1 MNFPVLKMVPHWSNL
16 TCFLI
21 VDTSICFHLVVA
33 KPSGGEFINS
43 CVSSFIYPCIH
54 QTCHKWRLS
63 RWLSGKESACQSR
76 RQETGFDPWV
86 RKIPWRRKWQFAPVF
101 LPWKNILVHGRIFLS
116 IEEYSRPWKISWT
129 EEPGRLQYKGSQR
142 VKHNWMTEHVT
153 GELLS
158 CTNEF
163 RRCWLFLARSSES
176 GMIVRQRSCR
186 AWKMWSFLPGTYFW
200 VWQ

>member
-1 MNFPVLKMVPHWSNL
+1 MAPHWSNL

-21 VDTSICFHLVVA
+21 VDASFCFHLVVA

-43 CVSSFIYPCIH
+43 CVSSFFYPCIH
-54 QTCHKWRLS
+54 QTSVTDEGFPGGSVVKNLPAKV
-63 RWLSGKESACQSR
+63 GDR
-76 RQETGFDPWV
+76 RQGL
-86 RKIPWRRKWQFAPVF
+86 IPGSGRSPGGGNGNLLQDSCHR
-101 LPWKNILVHGRIFLS
+101 RIFLS
-116 IEEYSRPWKISWT
+116 MEEYSCPWKIPWT
-129 EEPGRLQYKGSQR
+129 EEPGRLEYKGSQR
-142 VKHNWMTEHVT
+142 VERNWMTEHIT

-163 RRCWLFLARSSES
+163 RRCWLFLARSGES

>member
-1 MNFPVLKMVPHWSNL
+1 MNLPVLKMVSHWSDL

-21 VDTSICFHLVVA
+21 VNTSICFHLVVA
-33 KPSGGEFINS
+33 KASGGGFIHS
-43 CVSSFIYPCIH
+43 CVSSLIYPCIH
-54 QTCHKWRLS
+54 QTSVTDEGFPGGTLVKNLPAKV
-63 RWLSGKESACQSR
+63 GD
-76 RQETGFDPWV
+76 TGDRVWSPG
-86 RKIPWRRKWQFAPVF
+86 REEPLEEEMAICSS
-101 LPWKNILVHGRIFLS
+101 ILAM
-116 IEEYSRPWKISWT
+116 EEYSCPWKIPWT
-129 EEPGRLQYKGSQR
+129 EEPGRLQSKGSQR

-176 GMIVRQRSCR
+176 GMIIRQRSCR
-186 AWKMWSFLPGTYFW
+186 AWKMWSLLPGTNFW